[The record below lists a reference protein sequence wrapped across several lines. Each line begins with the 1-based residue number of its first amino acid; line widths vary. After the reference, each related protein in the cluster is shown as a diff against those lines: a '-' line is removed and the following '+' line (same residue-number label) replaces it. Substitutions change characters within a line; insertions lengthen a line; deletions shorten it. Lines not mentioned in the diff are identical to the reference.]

1 MSSSRFLTEAQI
13 AAIFELG
20 DQAFSPDSSGR
31 SALELAPEYVYQD
44 LNPNTGFGVG
54 TTRAFG
60 SPPPPAN
67 IGVRTSPEYIFPNI
81 FTDAERDRR
90 EDWYAALSY
99 GNDLIG
105 DAIAINNI
113 NPYPLPP
120 HNYGTNNGIPRTY
133 QDWVAERA
141 PLLGE
146 SNSTTTIHSKMYL
159 ELNRL
164 AADSNNPANY
174 NNIITDLGTDNRFV
188 KEDNIYI
195 NSENNFKGLYNDPLL
210 HPTPSA
216 FAFGYQVNGQQQYG
230 AERRYCALRII
241 IRLYA
246 LHNVLYG
253 SELKPLSNDRV
264 VVFSDR
270 SIILKILGNIDAG
283 LNYFREAIDDYPD
296 AVQAALDA
304 GEDVQHGQ
312 LEDLLEDVAENFTF
326 VESLTGGEINAIS
339 QRRVYKKYFATTFNE
354 DLITAIPLI
363 QNLYLTEKYFS
374 GIGQAMLPP
383 KRAALS
389 VLLNT
394 INNDD
399 EFQMEPD
406 TSRPAAAAAIRSSA
420 GDFDVDAR
428 EFILRML
435 IQTPIKIL
443 EGLVELIDPH
453 MAITKIIK
461 IGSATA
467 FDQGVEYLNPVAQQ
481 IQQSLANANP
491 PIHTNITGQAL
502 MEVVL
507 CFVEAGILNPLE
519 EVFDRILPD
528 EVADTLLEGDY
539 MPSVSLDGIDFTG
552 TVPGMFMIPPSP
564 IGLLYLLLELVMNA
578 LDDNDAL
585 EEAPPPQEC

>member
-1 MSSSRFLTEAQI
+1 MSKFLTTGQI

-20 DQAFSPDSSGR
+20 T
-31 SALELAPEYVYQD
+31 SALELEPMYVYQD

-54 TTRAFG
+54 TIDAFG
-60 SPPPPAN
+60 GAPPAN
-67 IGVRTSPEYIFPNI
+67 IGPRTATLGWTSVDE
-81 FTDAERDRR
+81 TRR
-90 EDWYAALSY
+90 EDWWDLLGAANS
-99 GNDLIG
+99 LIAT
-105 DAIAINNI
+105 AIEVNNI

-120 HNYGTNNGIPRTY
+120 HNYGTSNGIPRTY
-133 QDWVAERA
+133 QDWLAGRA

-146 SNSTTTIHSKMYL
+146 SNSTTTIHSKMNM

-164 AADSNNPANY
+164 AAVSDSESFY
-174 NNIITDLGTDNRFV
+174 NWILTDTSTGNRFV

-195 NSENNFKGLYNDPLL
+195 NSKNSFKGLYTGGLAP
-210 HPTPSA
+210 PPAA
-216 FAFGYQVNGQQQYG
+216 FTFGYVVPPGSLDASDQQYG
-230 AERRYCALRII
+230 PLEMYCALRII

-253 SELKPLSNDRV
+253 SELKPLSNNFST
-264 VVFSDR
+264 VFSDR
-270 SIILKILGNIDAG
+270 SIIPKILGNIDAG

-304 GEDVQHGQ
+304 GEEVQQQQ

-406 TSRPAAAAAIRSSA
+406 TSRPASAAAIRHSA
-420 GDFDVDAR
+420 GEFDVNAR

-443 EGLVELIDPH
+443 EGLVEMIDPH

-467 FDQGVEYLNPVAQQ
+467 FDQGIEYLNPVAQE

-507 CFVEAGILNPLE
+507 CFVEAGLLDPLE
-519 EVFDRILPD
+519 VAFGGILDAVGLED
-528 EVADTLLEGDY
+528 ELLRGDY

-552 TVPGMFMIPPSP
+552 TIPGMFMIPPSP
-564 IGLLYLLLELVMNA
+564 IGLLYLLLELVRNA

>member
-1 MSSSRFLTEAQI
+1 MSRFLTAAQI
-13 AAIFELG
+13 VTALTDPNSLTGDTSGNSPYEVDSWFVYAAG
-20 DQAFSPDSSGR
+20 VVGA
-31 SALELAPEYVYQD
+31 
-44 LNPNTGFGVG
+44 FGV
-54 TTRAFG
+54 TNNIAFRNAQNAIYVPSATIG
-60 SPPPPAN
+60 IRHSTGVWDDPPNAEN
-67 IGVRTSPEYIFPNI
+67 KR
-81 FTDAERDRR
+81 DA
-90 EDWYAALSY
+90 WQAHLSY
-99 GNDLIG
+99 ADLKIG
-105 DAIAINNI
+105 DAIRLNNR
-113 NPYPLPP
+113 NPYPLTSDI
-120 HNYGTNNGIPRTY
+120 TNRPT
-133 QDWVAERA
+133 
-141 PLLGE
+141 LLE
-146 SNSTTTIHSKMYL
+146 SINEELDRL
-159 ELNRL
+159 ELNSNSPSSYNTII
-164 AADSNNPANY
+164 AADN
-174 NNIITDLGTDNRFV
+174 GNRFV
-188 KEDNIYI
+188 QDDNIYLTNR
-195 NSENNFKGLYNDPLL
+195 NSFMSLYNAPGQLLPNSADTFSFGYKEWVSNPDAPAFLL
-210 HPTPSA
+210 HE
-216 FAFGYQVNGQQQYG
+216 QQYG
-230 AERRYCALRII
+230 RGRAFCAERII

-253 SELKPLSNDRV
+253 SELRPLS
-264 VVFSDR
+264 SDLNIIR
-270 SIILKILGNIDAG
+270 SDLAHITGIIANVDAG
-283 LNYFREAIDDYPD
+283 LNVFEEAIDDYPD

-304 GEDVQHGQ
+304 GEDVQQQQ

-406 TSRPAAAAAIRSSA
+406 TSRPASAAAIRHSA
-420 GDFDVDAR
+420 GEFDVNAR

-443 EGLVELIDPH
+443 EGLVEMIDPH

-467 FDQGVEYLNPVAQQ
+467 FDQGIEYLNPVAQQ
-481 IQQSLANANP
+481 IQQSLASIDP
-491 PIHTNITGQAL
+491 PIYANITGQSL

-507 CFVEAGILNPLE
+507 CFVEAGLLGPLQTA
-519 EVFDRILPD
+519 FSAILPED
-528 EVADTLLEGDY
+528 QLLEGDY

-552 TVPGMFMIPPSP
+552 TIPGMFMIPPSP
-564 IGLLYLLLELVMNA
+564 IGLLYLLLELVRNA